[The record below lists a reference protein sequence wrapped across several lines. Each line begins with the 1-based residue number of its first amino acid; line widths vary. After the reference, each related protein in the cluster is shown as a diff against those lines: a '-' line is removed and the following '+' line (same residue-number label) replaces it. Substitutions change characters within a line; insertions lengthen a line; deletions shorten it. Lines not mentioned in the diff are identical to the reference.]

1 MLSSLAVIKEDSRS
15 MDRRKELLPSSTSE
29 PQLNFNSI
37 DSSHIALITIYTAVF
52 IGGVCGVIKMSFL
65 LLKMNALS
73 VTTTAIINLVVVH
86 SLFLVTVPF
95 RVYYYATKKWIF
107 GTIFCKVV
115 SGMLHFHM
123 YLTFLFYM
131 IFLVIRCLIFFQ
143 WKDKVEFYRNL
154 HAVATSIAVWV
165 LAIVIV
171 VPVLFC
177 WYGKTGVY
185 ANVTCFEFQQE
196 FSSAPVKAVNY
207 IVIAVMVAIICT
219 LLGLQVFMIR
229 KVVKTLSGS
238 LWSYQEFQAQ
248 LKSLFF
254 IGILMFCFLPSHFFR
269 IYFIQHVDDK
279 RLNSV
284 NEICLSITAISCLDL
299 FLFVITGSKTL
310 RQKISGLS
318 CC

>member
-1 MLSSLAVIKEDSRS
+1 HH
-15 MDRRKELLPSSTSE
+15 SSTSE

-154 HAVATSIAVWV
+154 HAVATSIAVWI

-177 WYGKTGVY
+177 WYGKL
-185 ANVTCFEFQQE
+185 
-196 FSSAPVKAVNY
+196 VKAVNY

-269 IYFIQHVDDK
+269 IYFIQHADDK